1 MVGGVV
7 MVEPVVDVLTR
18 VANLAGRIGPLLVEL
33 LNHPDVAG
41 QAEQLRALGQHVG
54 SLSAELL
61 ARAAELDGRVVE
73 QPERIVIDARVE
85 P

>member
-1 MVGGVV
+1 MVGGAV
-7 MVEPVVDVLTR
+7 MAEPVADVLSR
-18 VANLAGRIGPLLVEL
+18 VADLTSRIGPLLVEL
-33 LNHPDVAG
+33 LNHPDVAE
-41 QAEQLRALGQHVG
+41 QAEQVRALGQHVG

-73 QPERIVIDARVE
+73 QPERVVIDARVE

>member
-1 MVGGVV
+1 MVGGGV
-7 MVEPVVDVLTR
+7 MAAPVADVLTR
-18 VANLAGRIGPLLVEL
+18 VADLTGRIGPLLVEL
-33 LNHPDVAG
+33 LNHPDAAE
-41 QAEQLRALGQHVG
+41 QAEQLRVLGQHVG

-73 QPERIVIDARVE
+73 QPERVVIDARVE